1 MAANRLGRIYLEG
14 LGVAPDHAKSIEWY
28 RRAAEQGYVPAQL
41 NLGALYAEG
50 RAIEK
55 DDARAME
62 WFRKAAEQGNGLGQL
77 NLGIGYF
84 KGQGVNRDWIA
95 AHMWFALSDAGGAD
109 QWRKTVE
116 AKLSRVELEKSRKLA
131 EEWREAHP
139 SPSS

>member
-1 MAANRLGRIYLEG
+1 M
-14 LGVAPDHAKSIEWY
+14 
-28 RRAAEQGYVPAQL
+28 PAQL

-62 WFRKAAEQGNGLGQL
+62 WFQKAAEQGNGLGQV

-84 KGQGVNRDWIA
+84 KGKGVIRDPVA
-95 AHMWFALSDAGGAD
+95 AHMWFTLSDADGAD
-109 QWRKTVE
+109 EWRKAVE
-116 AKLSRVELEKSRKLA
+116 AKLSRDELEKSRKLV
-131 EEWREAHP
+131 EKWREAHQ